1 MTTITLPPLPKPF
14 PAGYIAQTEYFY
26 TAKQLRAR
34 DLEVARL
41 VLEGAAKVLTDYQ
54 IPVGNSA
61 AGELACQWTYD
72 ALKECRD
79 KIKIKAVEIR
89 YD

>member
-1 MTTITLPPLPKPF
+1 MTTTITLPPLPKPF

-41 VLEGAAKVLTDYQ
+41 VMEGAANLCKQNAERWVDYR
-54 IPVGNSA
+54 
-61 AGELACQWTYD
+61 ACYV
-72 ALKECRD
+72 ANECA
-79 KIKIKAVEIR
+79 KAISILEVKHHE
-89 YD
+89 